1 MARLD
6 SADPAVLNRFAS
18 DASRAGDRLAEAR
31 GRLAKAKISPSADRF
46 GLLDELISQEA
57 EARRQ
62 VTDALAALADGCGEL
77 DKSARSF
84 AQAFEVAMEVR

>member
-6 SADPAVLNRFAS
+6 SADPAVLNGFAS
-18 DASRAGDRLAEAR
+18 TASGVGDRLEQVR
-31 GRLAKAKISPSADRF
+31 SRLAGAKISPSADRY

-57 EARRQ
+57 AARRQ
-62 VTDALAALADGCGEL
+62 VTAALTALADGCGEL

-84 AQAFEVAMEVR
+84 ARAFEVAMEVR